1 MPSVSVV
8 LTSFNHGR
16 YIREAI
22 ESVLNQTFQ
31 DFELIVW
38 DDASVDDSWEI
49 IRSYN
54 DSRLRA
60 YRSPENKGAVF
71 AVNQAIFQIAKGKY
85 VAIHHSDDVWELD
98 KLEKQVT
105 FLETNADVGAVF
117 TNAQPIDQRGAPLA
131 DASHFYYSIF
141 NQPNRSRHEWLRF
154 FFLSGNALCHP
165 SILIRKHC
173 YDVCGPYLDTL
184 AVLPDFDMWVRV
196 CTKYEIHVMP
206 DRLIKFRILDGD
218 MNASGDRPVTRI
230 RRFNELNDV
239 LQRYRN
245 IAEKNEIFKIFPDS
259 ISYDRGEDTDPEYV
273 LARVCLESAP
283 HFVRHLLAIE
293 ILFDILKNPVRRQVL
308 ETIYG
313 FSSHDF
319 IAITGQY
326 DPFSR
331 EELLNLQSNAAE
343 RDGQIARLNQ
353 TVTERD
359 GRIASLNQTVT
370 ERDGRIA
377 SLNQTLTERDG
388 QIASLNQTLTE
399 RDGQIASV
407 NQAVTAQRGQI
418 ASIYCSNSWH
428 LTRPLRALRQ
438 IPVWLRG
445 RALRRFTHNTC
456 TAVRGEIRRRGLARF
471 VSGIPYYLRNYRIY
485 TALLASRAPAADG
498 GLFSAIALAPRDIR
512 LHPELAGIGDPIDAS
527 VTVVIPTLNAGIE
540 FHWLLRKLRTQRGL
554 REIEI
559 VIVDSGSTDGTVARA
574 RAAGNNV
581 VEIPPADFSHSY
593 ARNTGADAAH
603 GDYLLFMV
611 QDAYPIGDYWVYGI
625 LRYLLDHA
633 DEKLVAASCAEYSR
647 SDSDMMYD
655 SMINTH
661 YRFLGCLDYDR
672 IGEYHGDDHMSLRAY
687 GQLSDVSCLIPR
699 ETFARYRYRG
709 DYAEDLDLGIRLIK
723 DGFRVA
729 MLASVKAI
737 HSHNRPA
744 YYYLKRSFVDVIFLV
759 RQFNDFVYPHVESER
774 GLIAGIVSVGAHLS
788 DWRSGF
794 DGAGSERVLHDE
806 LSEWIGAWRSS
817 FVELHLGRPSRL
829 GDTRL
834 DAYIDSL
841 AERYLSPISKGL
853 DKNASYEM
861 RRFLDAFLARI
872 EHFNTFA
879 AGVYGSQDPFL
890 RRGLRDAVLKIFGA
904 TAGSALGFMYLDLA
918 RTEGVE
924 RQMAE
929 AISNEL
935 RAGI

>member
-31 DFELIVW
+31 DFELIIW

-71 AVNQAIFQIAKGKY
+71 AVNQAIFECAQGKY
-85 VAIHHSDDVWELD
+85 IAIHHSDAVWEPD
-98 KLEKQVT
+98 KLEKQVI
-105 FLETNADVGAVF
+105 FLDTNADVGAVF

-131 DASHFYYSIF
+131 DESHFYYSIF

-154 FFLSGNALCHP
+154 FFLNSNALCHP
-165 SILIRKHC
+165 SILIRKQC

-184 AVLPDFDMWVRV
+184 AQLPDFDMWVRL
-196 CTKYEIHVMP
+196 CAKYEIHVMA
-206 DRLIKFRILDGD
+206 DRLIKFRTLDGG
-218 MNASGDRPVTRI
+218 MNAGGIGPVTRI
-230 RRFNELNDV
+230 RHFNELNEV
-239 LQRYRN
+239 LQRYRHL
-245 IAEKNEIFKIFPDS
+245 AEQNEIFKIFPDS

-283 HFVRHLLAIE
+283 HFIRHLLAIE
-293 ILFDILKNPVRRQVL
+293 VLFDILKNPVRRQAL

-331 EELLNLQSNAAE
+331 EELLNLQTIAAE

-353 TVTERD
+353 AVT
-359 GRIASLNQTVT
+359 Q
-370 ERDGRIA
+370 
-377 SLNQTLTERDG
+377 
-388 QIASLNQTLTE
+388 

-407 NQAVTAQRGQI
+407 NQVVTAQRRQI
-418 ASIYCSNSWH
+418 ANIYCSNSWH

-438 IPVWLRG
+438 LPVWLRG
-445 RALRRFTHNTC
+445 RALRRFTHNAY
-456 TAVRGEIRRRGLARF
+456 TAVRGEIRRRGLAGF
-471 VSGIPYYLRNYRIY
+471 VSSVPYYLRNYRIY
-485 TALLASRAPAADG
+485 IALLASRAPAADG
-498 GLFSAIALAPRDIR
+498 GLFNAMAPAQRDIR

-527 VTVVIPTLNAGIE
+527 VSVVIPTLNAGLE

-559 VIVDSGSTDGTVARA
+559 VIVDSGSSDGTIERA
-574 RAAGNNV
+574 RDAGCTV
-581 VEIPPADFSHSY
+581 VEIPLADFSHSY
-593 ARNTGADAAH
+593 SRNTGADAAH

-611 QDAYPIGDYWVYGI
+611 QDAYPIGDYWIYGI
-625 LRYLLDHA
+625 LRYLLDHS
-633 DEKLVAASCAEYSR
+633 DEKLVAASCSEYSR

-699 ETFARYRYRG
+699 ETFACYRYRG

-723 DGFRVA
+723 NGFRIA
-729 MLASVKAI
+729 MLASVKVV

-759 RQFNDFVYPHVESER
+759 RLFDDFVYPHVVSER
-774 GLIAGIVSVGAHLS
+774 GLIAGIVSVGARLS
-788 DWRSGF
+788 DWLSGF
-794 DGAGSERVLHDE
+794 DGAGSERVLHQDV
-806 LSEWIGAWRSS
+806 SEWIRAWRSS
-817 FVELHLGRPSRL
+817 FVELHLGKHSRL

-841 AERYLSPISKGL
+841 ADRYLSSISEEL
-853 DKNASYEM
+853 DKDARYEM

-879 AGVYGSQDPFL
+879 AGVYGSQDAFL

-918 RTEGVE
+918 RSEGVE
-924 RQMAE
+924 RKMAE
-929 AISNEL
+929 TISNEL